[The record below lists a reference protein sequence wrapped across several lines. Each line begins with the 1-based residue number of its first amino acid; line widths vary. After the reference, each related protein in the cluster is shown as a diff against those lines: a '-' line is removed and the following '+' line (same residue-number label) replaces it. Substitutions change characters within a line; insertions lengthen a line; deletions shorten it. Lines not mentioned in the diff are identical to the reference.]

1 MDVKQIK
8 QTIATTPYEFLKTN
22 PHLGDNII
30 FLTLSGSYAYGMNK
44 ETSDLDLRG
53 IALNSKREI
62 LVGRDFEQVVEE
74 CTDTTIYSF
83 QKAIELFSK
92 ANPNTIELLGCRPE
106 HYLWLSDMGREL
118 LENRRMF
125 LSRRVIH
132 TFANYGESQ
141 LRRMEN
147 QVARLSSQEN
157 QETHILRSIENAR
170 YAYKDKYLQHPED
183 AIHLY
188 IDKSDRPK
196 MNTEIFMDLKL
207 QHYPLRDYANM
218 WNEMKAVVSNY
229 GKIGKRNRVA
239 MTHNKLG
246 KHMAHTLRLYL
257 MCIDILEKEEII
269 TYREKEHDLLMRV
282 RNGEFLDETGA
293 PIAEFYDIL
302 NEYTKRFEY
311 AKNNISLPEQPDYKR
326 IEEFQMSVNER
337 VVRNH
342 L

>member
-1 MDVKQIK
+1 M
-8 QTIATTPYEFLKTN
+8 
-22 PHLGDNII
+22 
-30 FLTLSGSYAYGMNK
+30 
-44 ETSDLDLRG
+44 
-53 IALNSKREI
+53 
-62 LVGRDFEQVVEE
+62 EE

-157 QETHILRSIENAR
+157 QEKHMLRSIENAR

-183 AIHLY
+183 AINLY
-188 IDKSDRPK
+188 IDKSDRPE

-218 WNEMKAVVSNY
+218 WNEMKAVVSSY
-229 GKIGKRNRVA
+229 GKIGKMNRVA

-293 PIAEFYDIL
+293 PIAESYDIL

-311 AKNNISLPEQPDYKR
+311 AKNNTSLPEQPDYKR

-337 VVRNH
+337 VVRDR
-342 L
+342 